1 MGHKVKQS
9 LMSSRI
15 DFFYYAFRNVLS
27 VSIPLLVVSSVVL
40 SHLSLHSSAYS
51 SSTDSVSLS
60 LPTSCTISANVLTP
74 HNATLVSGQY
84 EGNIGNT
91 KINAYC
97 NDNNGYFIYAIGSS
111 NDTDGNTD
119 LVSSINDNYNI
130 HTNIYDGDTIT
141 ANIPSSW
148 AMKLTSSNGTY
159 APTIVD
165 AYNNY
170 NLIPSTDTIVAYR
183 TSGTSMDLNT
193 DLTGSYFNTTY
204 EIYTNPIQPTGTYLG
219 KVKYTMTHP
228 YDASQLT
235 TIEKAFDIAG
245 KDKVQVTDPI
255 TGETGDYYKMQDMSS
270 RICSLTTVYETEEKL
285 VDIRDNKLYYV
296 SKLKDGHC
304 WMTQNLDLDL
314 SSSIALTSEET
325 DLNDNSLTGAYNLH
339 YSYDSN
345 TRIITWTPEN
355 VTRNYN
361 TGTGAAWVNN
371 NNKAYSMD
379 VGEWYWDANDDT
391 SDCNYLIAACE
402 HFSRTPYRNNSTH
415 GSTGNYYNWS
425 AAIASDDSSPFMS
438 NTYVDITKNPQN
450 SICPKGWRLPVISSQ
465 DVNEFTKL
473 NNLYNRENIDSD
485 VGWIDAPLYFTR
497 SGNIDGGPL
506 YFAGFGG
513 SNWSSTV
520 SDYRSTYYLY
530 FGKNTVDLAG
540 RYGSG
545 RTHGRS
551 IRCLAR

>member
-15 DFFYYAFRNVLS
+15 DFFYYAFRNVLL

-40 SHLSLHSSAYS
+40 SHLSFHSSAYS

-74 HNATLVSGQY
+74 HNATLVNGQY

-91 KINAYC
+91 RINAYC

-119 LVSSINDNYNI
+119 LVSNINDSYNI
-130 HTNIYDGDTIT
+130 HTNVYDSSTIT
-141 ANIPSSW
+141 ANTSSSW

-165 AYNNY
+165 VYNNY

-183 TSGTSMDLNT
+183 TSGTSMDLDT

-204 EIYTNPIQPTGTYLG
+204 EIYTNPIQPAGTYLG

-270 RICSLTTVYETEEKL
+270 RICSLTTAYEIEEKL

-304 WMTQNLDLDL
+304 WMTENLDLDIN
-314 SSSIALTSEET
+314 SSISFNSNNT
-325 DLNDNSLTGAYNLH
+325 DLNAAYNSSTGQ
-339 YSYDSN
+339 YAEYNDGYVENDGIIYYTPASNATTIDFQNTGPIIGWQNSN
-345 TRIITWTPEN
+345 T
-355 VTRNYN
+355 
-361 TGTGAAWVNN
+361 
-371 NNKAYSMD
+371 
-379 VGEWYWDANDDT
+379 
-391 SDCNYLIAACE
+391 
-402 HFSRTPYRNNSTH
+402 TPYSASKTDSAETGH
-415 GSTGNYYNWS
+415 ASLGNYYNWT
-425 AAIASDDSSPFMS
+425 AAIASNNSSS
-438 NTYVDITKNPQN
+438 LTQSTLSDISKNPKN
-450 SICPKGWRLPVISSQ
+450 SICPKGWRLPTVSSESESLAGST
-465 DVNEFTKL
+465 NEFGRL
-473 NNLYNRENIDSD
+473 NYIYN
-485 VGWIDAPLYFTR
+485 
-497 SGNIDGGPL
+497 
-506 YFAGFGG
+506 GG
-513 SNWSSTV
+513 STTTGDKLLLPPLQFVLSGSIGGGRLNYFPTNGTYWSSTNG
-520 SDYRSTYYLY
+520 SDSVAYSIFFDRNAIHLKEPYAR
-530 FGKNTVDLAG
+530 FGGRLA
-540 RYGSG
+540 
-545 RTHGRS
+545 
-551 IRCLAR
+551 RCLAR